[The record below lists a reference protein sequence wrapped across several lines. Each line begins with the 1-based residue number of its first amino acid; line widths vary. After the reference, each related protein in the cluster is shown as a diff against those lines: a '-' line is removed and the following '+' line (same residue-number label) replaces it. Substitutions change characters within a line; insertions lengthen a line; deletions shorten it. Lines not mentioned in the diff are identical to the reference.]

1 MMRKLGCITIMVGLL
16 LCSCAK
22 QYNDVISYEDAQG
35 LSASETMSETQESGE
50 TLEPPLFQDN
60 PPMSVMQTFRSVLL
74 NETAIFYTNKVLYK
88 DLNVVLQDS
97 VALSELSD
105 ESNPPKI
112 FCQFAVVDMDGDT
125 TPEVVLAIEEYRG
138 FVILRYQ
145 EGQIYGYDVPYRALM
160 ALRENGAFISS
171 QGAFDNQMEKMYFIG
186 DTYVGDQKAHYED
199 SYFINGILVDKDD
212 YDEVDALFKETP
224 EAQWHDYTEE
234 AVNEFIVESPLFA
247 ESPAEMDES
256 IEERQAYLDS
266 LTYLIEL
273 TYGSSNKNLEEYK
286 TYAQSYYGGCYEE
299 MEKIYHLCQE
309 KLTGAALAN
318 LETEQQRWEKSN
330 ANELKKL
337 YEVND
342 IEELDER
349 HLYLYYKYGDIA
361 LRRTLRLINLYY
373 DFPFYDWVK

>member
-16 LCSCAK
+16 LCSCGK
-22 QYNDVISYEDAQG
+22 SFNDVISYEDV
-35 LSASETMSETQESGE
+35 LVLTVSETMSETHESGE
-50 TLEPPLFQDN
+50 TLEPPLYQDN
-60 PPMSVMQTFRSVLL
+60 PPMSVVQTFRSVLL
-74 NETAIFYTNKVLYK
+74 NETAIFYTNKVPYK
-88 DLNVVLQDS
+88 DLNVVWQDS
-97 VALSELSD
+97 VVLSELSD
-105 ESNPPKI
+105 VSDTPKI

-145 EGQIYGYDVPYRALM
+145 EGHIYGYDVPYRVM
-160 ALRENGAFISS
+160 MTLRENGAFISS

-186 DTYVGDQKAHYED
+186 DTYVEDQKAYYED
-199 SYFINGILVDKDD
+199 SYFINGILVDKSD

-224 EAQWHDYTEE
+224 EVQWHDYTEE

-247 ESPAEMDES
+247 ESPAEMNES

-273 TYGSSNKNLEEYK
+273 TYGSSNKNPEEYK
-286 TYAQSYYGGCYEE
+286 TNAQSYYDSCYEE

-309 KLTGAALAN
+309 KLSGAALGD
-318 LETEQQRWEKSN
+318 LETEQQCWEESN
-330 ANELKKL
+330 ANKLKNL
-337 YEVND
+337 YEVD
-342 IEELDER
+342 SMDELDER
-349 HLYLYYKYGDIA
+349 YLYLYYKYGDIA

-373 DFPFYDWVK
+373 DFPFYDWEK